1 MNDRSS
7 AYKAAGVDIDA
18 ANDFVRGI
26 KAMVGSTFTKGVVTE
41 IGGFGGLFK
50 PDLSSMEE
58 PVLVAST
65 DGVGTKLL
73 LTVAFGRYDTI
84 GIDLVAMSVND
95 ILVQGAR
102 PLFFLDYLAIGKV
115 DVERLKVILSGVVEG
130 CRQAGCALLGGE
142 TAEMP
147 DLYAP
152 DEYDMSGFCVGLVD
166 NSKIVEGA
174 GVAVGDAVIG
184 LAASGIH
191 SNGYS
196 LVRKLFDKSGLKA
209 DDQFPGADKSVAEVL
224 LEPTAIYVQ
233 SVLSL
238 MRTVQVKAMS
248 HITGGGFYDNIPRVL
263 PQSVACD
270 IEFGSWPMLPVFDWL
285 KATGELT
292 WPEMLQIFNC
302 SIGFVLVVD
311 QKSKADVI
319 DRLAGHGVQ
328 AYEIGTIRQRKGDE
342 EQVQVRFPAS
352 IK

>member
-26 KAMVGSTFTKGVVTE
+26 KAMVGSTFIKGVVTD

-50 PDLSSMEE
+50 PDLTSMEE

-73 LTVAFGRYDTI
+73 LTAAFGRYDSI

-102 PLFFLDYLAIGKV
+102 PLFFLDYLAVGKV
-115 DVERLKVILSGVVEG
+115 EAERLKTILSGVVEG

-147 DLYAP
+147 DLYTG
-152 DEYDMSGFCVGLVD
+152 DDFDMSGFCVGLVD
-166 NSKIVEGA
+166 NAKIVDGT

-196 LVRKLFDKSGLKA
+196 LVRKLYDKSGLA
-209 DDQFPGADKSVAEVL
+209 ATDRFPGTDKSVAEVL

-233 SVLSL
+233 PVLNV
-238 MRTVQVKAMS
+238 MRNLRVKAMA

-285 KATGELT
+285 KAQGDLT

-302 SIGFVLVVD
+302 SIGYTLVVD
-311 QKSKADVI
+311 QKTKADAI
-319 DRLAGHGVQ
+319 DQLAGQGVA

-352 IK
+352 AE